1 MVLGAG
7 RGQVDLIKAIKS
19 YGYYS
24 IVASIEGN
32 YPGFNYANFC
42 CRRFHFIYFTNYL
55 KKSAD
60 IEYPNKIREYLNVR
74 VIFSYIIFFGAT
86 LCSILA
92 YTRIPLSLGPILESS
107 GYIFVAVMSRLFLK
121 EKITKQKMLGLSII
135 IIGIIIYAI

>member
-1 MVLGAG
+1 MNEKILFALIFVAG
-7 RGQVDLIKAIKS
+7 VFVS
-19 YGYYS
+19 S
-24 IVASIEGN
+24 ISQI
-32 YPGFNYANFC
+32 
-42 CRRFHFIYFTNYL
+42 IL

-92 YTRIPLSLGPILESS
+92 YTKIQLSLGPILESS

>member
-1 MVLGAG
+1 MNEKILFALIFVAG
-7 RGQVDLIKAIKS
+7 VFVS
-19 YGYYS
+19 S
-24 IVASIEGN
+24 ISQI
-32 YPGFNYANFC
+32 
-42 CRRFHFIYFTNYL
+42 IL

-92 YTRIPLSLGPILESS
+92 YTKIPLSLGPILESS